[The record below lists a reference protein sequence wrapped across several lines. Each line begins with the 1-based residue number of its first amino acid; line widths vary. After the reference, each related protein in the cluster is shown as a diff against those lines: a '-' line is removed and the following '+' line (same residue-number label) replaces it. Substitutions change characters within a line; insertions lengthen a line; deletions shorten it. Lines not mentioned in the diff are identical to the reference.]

1 MFVAYAL
8 IEREPQRSSEE
19 IVVTAGQIEHLTT
32 TFGRVWQ
39 RPPTAEELKG
49 LIDDHVK
56 EEILSREAIKLGLDQ
71 NDTIIR
77 RRLRQKMEFLAEDFA
92 ATAEPTDAELEA
104 YLRRAFRYVPRSA
117 SVYVSLTSS

>member
-1 MFVAYAL
+1 MKKL
-8 IEREPQRSSEE
+8 SSPPGRSS
-19 IVVTAGQIEHLTT
+19 TCQPHSA
-32 TFGRVWQ
+32 RVWQ

-104 YLRRAFRYVPRSA
+104 YLRRASGCVPRSA
-117 SVYVSLTSS
+117 SIHVSLISS